1 MGRFIPNIPSLAS
14 LTSGQPATF
23 VKVPGSLTSGSS
35 ESTPTQTIRTEGK
48 SLAPSDLQGSNPLV
62 NAWLAIDN
70 SALQGDS
77 YTQPGEMDRLQLAFL
92 EDGSFTVQKQANYA
106 TVQILGRSEPVRGYA
121 HSTARAFSIQIVVPP
136 FTLQPDL
143 SSAQSVFSEATFK
156 YDKAAKGLGPMSS
169 LANAIGQSLRE
180 RKDARKAQ
188 GVQAQNRKQIF
199 LDKKTILNFLSSL
212 VHPHY
217 NSAAR
222 IISPPPPVFLIFGE
236 FMWVRGI
243 VTSVQMK
250 HSAPYDPATCTPYF
264 TYVSLSI
271 EEANRPW
278 SFRDA
283 FTGKADKVF

>member
-35 ESTPTQTIRTEGK
+35 ETTPENTFRAEGRELGATEF
-48 SLAPSDLQGSNPLV
+48 QGSNPLV

-92 EDGSFTVQKQANYA
+92 QDGSFTVQKQANYS

-121 HSTARAFSIQIVVPP
+121 HSTARAVTIQIVVPP

-143 SSAQSVFSEATFK
+143 ATAASDFSEYTYK
-156 YDKAAKGLGPMSS
+156 YDQAGKMSIAPLPPLTTEFKDRVVKAAGVRT
-169 LANAIGQSLRE
+169 QSI
-180 RKDARKAQ
+180 
-188 GVQAQNRKQIF
+188 KQIF
-199 LDKKTILNFLSSL
+199 LDKKTILNFISSL

-222 IISPPPPVFLIFGE
+222 IISPPPPVFLIFGK
-236 FMWVRGI
+236 FMWMRGI
-243 VTSVQMK
+243 VTGIQMK
-250 HSAPYDPATCTPYF
+250 HSAPYDPDTCTPYF
-264 TYVSLSI
+264 TYVDMTI